1 MATWIPQMHQM
12 MMVADPAKAAGVAV
26 GRILAVA
33 VLIALVVLVIVLIG
47 RRKRKKRNQQHN
59 ANPYGPQR

>member
-1 MATWIPQMHQM
+1 MTTVLPQVYEVM
-12 MMVADPAKAAGVAV
+12 ADPARSAGVAV

-33 VLIALVVLVIVLIG
+33 VLIALVVLAFVLIG
-47 RRKRKKRNQQHN
+47 RRRRRKRNQQHN

>member
-1 MATWIPQMHQM
+1 MTTWTPQVYEVM
-12 MMVADPAKAAGVAV
+12 ADPAHSAGVAV
-26 GRILAVA
+26 GRILIVS

-47 RRKRKKRNQQHN
+47 RRRRRKRNQQHN

>member
-1 MATWIPQMHQM
+1 MTTWIPQVYVVM
-12 MMVADPAKAAGVAV
+12 ADPAYSAGVAV
-26 GRILAVA
+26 GRILTVS

-47 RRKRKKRNQQHN
+47 RRRRRKRNQQHN